1 MFILSGVISVNE
13 SSVLGIFDS
22 IEEMQAALN
31 EWHKTTLPLSHY
43 FFDVKQPGQPLDWT
57 NDQQA
62 LYPT

>member
-22 IEEMQAALN
+22 IEEMQSALN
-31 EWHKTTLPLSHY
+31 EWHTTGPPLSHY
-43 FFDVKQPGQPLDWT
+43 FFDVKQPGQPLDWI